1 MDNGLKAVL
10 DMRVDKVIKNL
21 EKRNM
26 KGYHVKSRDELFAL
40 LSELVPAGATVA
52 NGGSMTLEELGV
64 FSWLRE
70 REDITF
76 FDRETGDR
84 RKCMVAAFDSDVYF
98 AGTNAVTE
106 DGCLYNVDGNG
117 NRVAALCFGPKEVL
131 VIVGANKIVKDIK
144 AAEERVKKIAAPKNC
159 QRLALPSPCSKT
171 GECVSLSL
179 ENRELCDGC
188 ATESRIC
195 SSYVI
200 SGYQRNKDRIKVIIC
215 KESMGY

>member
-1 MDNGLKAVL
+1 MENTIKKTVENLRRNNMVPYVVEKGSDGLP
-10 DMRVDKVIKNL
+10 
-21 EKRNM
+21 
-26 KGYHVKSRDELFAL
+26 L
-40 LSELVPAGATVA
+40 LKTLLPEGASVGV
-52 NGGSMTLEELGV
+52 GGSETLTKLGV
-64 FSWLRE
+64 ISFLRE
-70 REDITF
+70 GNYKF
-76 FDRETGDR
+76 FDRYAKGLTRPEAVEVMR
-84 RKCMVAAFDSDVYF
+84 QSLLADVF
-98 AGTNAVTE
+98 LTSSNAVTE
-106 DGCLYNVDGNG
+106 KGELYNVDGNG

>member
-1 MDNGLKAVL
+1 MENTIKKTVENLRRNNMVPYVVEKGSDVLPLLKT
-10 DMRVDKVIKNL
+10 
-21 EKRNM
+21 
-26 KGYHVKSRDELFAL
+26 L
-40 LSELVPAGATVA
+40 LPEGVTVGV
-52 NGGSMTLEELGV
+52 GGSETLTKLGV
-64 FSWLRE
+64 ISFLRE
-70 REDITF
+70 GNYKF
-76 FDRETGDR
+76 FDRYAKGLTRPEAVEVMR
-84 RKCMVAAFDSDVYF
+84 QSLLADVF
-98 AGTNAVTE
+98 LTSSNAVTE
-106 DGCLYNVDGNG
+106 KGELYNVDGNG

-171 GECVSLSL
+171 GECASLSL

>member
-1 MDNGLKAVL
+1 MENTIKKTVENLRRNNMVPYVVEKGSDVLPLLKT
-10 DMRVDKVIKNL
+10 
-21 EKRNM
+21 
-26 KGYHVKSRDELFAL
+26 L
-40 LSELVPAGATVA
+40 LPEGASVGV
-52 NGGSMTLEELGV
+52 GGSETLTKLGV
-64 FSWLRE
+64 ISFLRE
-70 REDITF
+70 GNYKF
-76 FDRETGDR
+76 FDRYAKGLTRPEAVEVMR
-84 RKCMVAAFDSDVYF
+84 QSLLADVF
-98 AGTNAVTE
+98 LTSSNAVTE
-106 DGCLYNVDGNG
+106 KGELYNVDGNG
-117 NRVAALCFGPKEVL
+117 NRVAALCFGPKEVF

>member
-1 MDNGLKAVL
+1 MENT
-10 DMRVDKVIKNL
+10 IKNTVENL
-21 EKRNM
+21 RRNNMVPYVVEK
-26 KGYHVKSRDELFAL
+26 GSDVLPL
-40 LSELVPAGATVA
+40 LKTLLPEGASVGV
-52 NGGSMTLEELGV
+52 GGSETLTKLGV
-64 FSWLRE
+64 ISFLRE
-70 REDITF
+70 GNYKF
-76 FDRETGDR
+76 FDRYAKGLTRPEAVEVMR
-84 RKCMVAAFDSDVYF
+84 QSLLADVF
-98 AGTNAVTE
+98 LTSSNAVTE
-106 DGCLYNVDGNG
+106 KGELYNVDGNG

>member
-1 MDNGLKAVL
+1 MVPYVVEKGSDVLPLLKT
-10 DMRVDKVIKNL
+10 
-21 EKRNM
+21 
-26 KGYHVKSRDELFAL
+26 L
-40 LSELVPAGATVA
+40 LPEGVTVGV
-52 NGGSMTLEELGV
+52 GGSETLTKLGV
-64 FSWLRE
+64 ISFLRE
-70 REDITF
+70 GNYKF
-76 FDRETGDR
+76 FDRYAKGLTRPEAVEVMR
-84 RKCMVAAFDSDVYF
+84 QSLLADVF
-98 AGTNAVTE
+98 LTSSNAVTE
-106 DGCLYNVDGNG
+106 KGELYNVDGNG

>member
-1 MDNGLKAVL
+1 MENTIKKTVENLRRNNMVPYVVEKGSDVLPLLKT
-10 DMRVDKVIKNL
+10 
-21 EKRNM
+21 
-26 KGYHVKSRDELFAL
+26 L
-40 LSELVPAGATVA
+40 LPEGASVGV
-52 NGGSMTLEELGV
+52 GGSETLTKLGV
-64 FSWLRE
+64 ISFLR
-70 REDITF
+70 DGNYKF
-76 FDRETGDR
+76 FDRYAKGLSRPEAVEVMR
-84 RKCMVAAFDSDVYF
+84 QSLLADVF
-98 AGTNAVTE
+98 LTSSNAVTE
-106 DGCLYNVDGNG
+106 KGELYNVDGNG

>member
-1 MDNGLKAVL
+1 MENTINKTVENLKRNNMVPY
-10 DMRVDKVIKNL
+10 VL
-21 EKRNM
+21 EKAE
-26 KGYHVKSRDELFAL
+26 DIIPL
-40 LSELVPAGATVA
+40 LKDLLPEDATVGV
-52 NGGSMTLEELGV
+52 GGSETLTKLGV
-64 FSWLRE
+64 ISFLR
-70 REDITF
+70 DGNYKF
-76 FDRETGDR
+76 FDRYAKGLSRPEAVEVMR
-84 RKCMVAAFDSDVYF
+84 QSLLADVF
-98 AGTNAVTE
+98 LTSSNAVTE
-106 DGCLYNVDGNG
+106 KGELYNVDGNG

>member
-1 MDNGLKAVL
+1 MENTIKKTVENLRRNNMVPYVVEKGSDVLPLLKT
-10 DMRVDKVIKNL
+10 
-21 EKRNM
+21 
-26 KGYHVKSRDELFAL
+26 L
-40 LSELVPAGATVA
+40 LPEGVTVGV
-52 NGGSMTLEELGV
+52 GGSETLTKLGV
-64 FSWLRE
+64 ISFLRE
-70 REDITF
+70 GNYKF
-76 FDRETGDR
+76 FDRYAKGLTRPEAVEVMR
-84 RKCMVAAFDSDVYF
+84 QSLLADVF
-98 AGTNAVTE
+98 LTSSNAVTE
-106 DGCLYNVDGNG
+106 KGELYNVDGNG
-117 NRVAALCFGPKEVL
+117 NRVAALCFGPKEVF

>member
-1 MDNGLKAVL
+1 MENTIKKTVENLRRNNMVPYVVEKGSDVLPLLKT
-10 DMRVDKVIKNL
+10 
-21 EKRNM
+21 
-26 KGYHVKSRDELFAL
+26 L
-40 LSELVPAGATVA
+40 LPEGASVGV
-52 NGGSMTLEELGV
+52 GGSETLTKLGV
-64 FSWLRE
+64 ISFLRE
-70 REDITF
+70 GNYKF
-76 FDRETGDR
+76 FDRYAKGLTRPEAVEVMR
-84 RKCMVAAFDSDVYF
+84 QSLLADVF
-98 AGTNAVTE
+98 LTSSNAVTE
-106 DGCLYNVDGNG
+106 KGELYNVDGNG

-179 ENRELCDGC
+179 ENREFCDGC

>member
-1 MDNGLKAVL
+1 MENIIKKTVENLRRNNMVPYVVEKGSDVLPLLKT
-10 DMRVDKVIKNL
+10 
-21 EKRNM
+21 
-26 KGYHVKSRDELFAL
+26 L
-40 LSELVPAGATVA
+40 LPEGASVGV
-52 NGGSMTLEELGV
+52 GGSETLTKLGV
-64 FSWLRE
+64 ISFLRE
-70 REDITF
+70 GNYKF
-76 FDRETGDR
+76 FDRYAKGLTRPEAVEVMR
-84 RKCMVAAFDSDVYF
+84 QSLLADVF
-98 AGTNAVTE
+98 LTSSNAVTE
-106 DGCLYNVDGNG
+106 KGELYNVDGNG

>member
-1 MDNGLKAVL
+1 MENIIKKTVDNLRRNNMVPYVVEKGSDVLPLLKT
-10 DMRVDKVIKNL
+10 
-21 EKRNM
+21 
-26 KGYHVKSRDELFAL
+26 L
-40 LSELVPAGATVA
+40 LPEGVTVGV
-52 NGGSMTLEELGV
+52 GGSETLTKLGV
-64 FSWLRE
+64 ISFLRE
-70 REDITF
+70 GNYKF
-76 FDRETGDR
+76 FDRYAKGLTRPETVEVMR
-84 RKCMVAAFDSDVYF
+84 QSLLADVF
-98 AGTNAVTE
+98 LTSSNAVTE
-106 DGCLYNVDGNG
+106 KGELYNVDGNG

>member
-1 MDNGLKAVL
+1 MENIIKKTVDNLRRNNMVPYVVEKGSDVLPLLKT
-10 DMRVDKVIKNL
+10 
-21 EKRNM
+21 
-26 KGYHVKSRDELFAL
+26 L
-40 LSELVPAGATVA
+40 LPEGVTVGV
-52 NGGSMTLEELGV
+52 GGSETLTKLGV
-64 FSWLRE
+64 ISFLRE
-70 REDITF
+70 GNYKF
-76 FDRETGDR
+76 FDRYAKGLTRPEAVEVMR
-84 RKCMVAAFDSDVYF
+84 QSLLADVF
-98 AGTNAVTE
+98 LTSSNAVTE
-106 DGCLYNVDGNG
+106 KGELYNVDGNG

>member
-1 MDNGLKAVL
+1 MENTIKKTVENLRRNNMVPYVVEKGSDVLPLLKT
-10 DMRVDKVIKNL
+10 
-21 EKRNM
+21 
-26 KGYHVKSRDELFAL
+26 L
-40 LSELVPAGATVA
+40 LPEGVTVGV
-52 NGGSMTLEELGV
+52 GGSETLTKLGV
-64 FSWLRE
+64 ISFLRE
-70 REDITF
+70 GNYKF
-76 FDRETGDR
+76 FDRYAKGLTRPETVEVMR
-84 RKCMVAAFDSDVYF
+84 QSLLADVF
-98 AGTNAVTE
+98 LTSSNAVTE
-106 DGCLYNVDGNG
+106 KGELYNVDGNG

>member
-1 MDNGLKAVL
+1 MENTIKKTVENLRRNNMVPYVVEKGSDVLPLLKT
-10 DMRVDKVIKNL
+10 
-21 EKRNM
+21 
-26 KGYHVKSRDELFAL
+26 L
-40 LSELVPAGATVA
+40 LPEGVTVGV
-52 NGGSMTLEELGV
+52 GGSETLTKLGV
-64 FSWLRE
+64 ISFLRE
-70 REDITF
+70 GNYKF
-76 FDRETGDR
+76 FDRYAKGLTRPEAVEVMR
-84 RKCMVAAFDSDVYF
+84 QSLLADVF
-98 AGTNAVTE
+98 LTSSNAVTE
-106 DGCLYNVDGNG
+106 KGELYNVDGNG

-200 SGYQRNKDRIKVIIC
+200 SGYQRNKDRNKVIIC

>member
-1 MDNGLKAVL
+1 MENTIKKTVENLRRNNMVPYVVEKGSDVLPLLKT
-10 DMRVDKVIKNL
+10 
-21 EKRNM
+21 
-26 KGYHVKSRDELFAL
+26 L
-40 LSELVPAGATVA
+40 LPEGVTVGV
-52 NGGSMTLEELGV
+52 GGSETLTKLGV
-64 FSWLRE
+64 ISFLRE
-70 REDITF
+70 GNYKF
-76 FDRETGDR
+76 FDRYAKGLTRPEAVEVMR
-84 RKCMVAAFDSDVYF
+84 QSLLADVF
-98 AGTNAVTE
+98 LTSSNAVTE
-106 DGCLYNVDGNG
+106 KGELYNVDGNG

-171 GECVSLSL
+171 GECVTLSL

>member
-1 MDNGLKAVL
+1 MENTIKKTVENLRRNNMVPYVVEKGSDVLPLLKT
-10 DMRVDKVIKNL
+10 
-21 EKRNM
+21 
-26 KGYHVKSRDELFAL
+26 L
-40 LSELVPAGATVA
+40 LPEGVTVGV
-52 NGGSMTLEELGV
+52 GGSETLTKLGV
-64 FSWLRE
+64 ISFLRE
-70 REDITF
+70 GNYKF
-76 FDRETGDR
+76 FDRYAKGLTRPEAVEVMRQSLLAD
-84 RKCMVAAFDSDVYF
+84 AFITSS
-98 AGTNAVTE
+98 NAVTE
-106 DGCLYNVDGNG
+106 KGELYNVDGNG
-117 NRVAALCFGPKEVL
+117 NRVAALCFGPKEVF

>member
-1 MDNGLKAVL
+1 MENTIKKTVENLRRNNMVPYVVEKGSDVLPLLKT
-10 DMRVDKVIKNL
+10 
-21 EKRNM
+21 
-26 KGYHVKSRDELFAL
+26 L
-40 LSELVPAGATVA
+40 LPEGVTVGV
-52 NGGSMTLEELGV
+52 GGSETLTKLGDIS
-64 FSWLRE
+64 FLRE
-70 REDITF
+70 GNYKF
-76 FDRETGDR
+76 FDRYAKGLTRPEAVEVMR
-84 RKCMVAAFDSDVYF
+84 QSLLADVF
-98 AGTNAVTE
+98 LTSSNAVTE
-106 DGCLYNVDGNG
+106 KGELYNVDGNG

>member
-1 MDNGLKAVL
+1 MENTIKKTVENLRRNNMVPYVVEKGSDVLPLLKT
-10 DMRVDKVIKNL
+10 
-21 EKRNM
+21 
-26 KGYHVKSRDELFAL
+26 L
-40 LSELVPAGATVA
+40 LPEGVTVGV
-52 NGGSMTLEELGV
+52 GGSETLTKLGV
-64 FSWLRE
+64 ISFLRE
-70 REDITF
+70 GNYKF
-76 FDRETGDR
+76 FDRYAKGLTRPEAVEVMR
-84 RKCMVAAFDSDVYF
+84 QSLLADVF
-98 AGTNAVTE
+98 LTSSNAVTE
-106 DGCLYNVDGNG
+106 KGELYNVDGNG

-131 VIVGANKIVKDIK
+131 VIVGANKIVKDIN

-159 QRLALPSPCSKT
+159 QRLAIPSPCSKT

-215 KESMGY
+215 KESKGY

>member
-1 MDNGLKAVL
+1 MENTIKKTVENLRRNNMVPYVVEKGSDVLPLLKT
-10 DMRVDKVIKNL
+10 
-21 EKRNM
+21 
-26 KGYHVKSRDELFAL
+26 L
-40 LSELVPAGATVA
+40 LPEGVTVGV
-52 NGGSMTLEELGV
+52 GGSETLTKLGV
-64 FSWLRE
+64 ISFLRE
-70 REDITF
+70 GNYKF
-76 FDRETGDR
+76 FDRYAKGLTRPEAVEVMR
-84 RKCMVAAFDSDVYF
+84 QSLLADVF
-98 AGTNAVTE
+98 LTSSNAVTE
-106 DGCLYNVDGNG
+106 KGELYNVDGNG